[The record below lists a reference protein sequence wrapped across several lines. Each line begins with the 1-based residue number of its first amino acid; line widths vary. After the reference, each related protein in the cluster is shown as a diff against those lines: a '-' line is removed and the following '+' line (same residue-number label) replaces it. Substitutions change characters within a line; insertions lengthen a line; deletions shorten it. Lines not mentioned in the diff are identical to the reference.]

1 MFGIGMTELMIVL
14 VIILVVFGARKLP
27 EIGTGLGKGIKSF
40 KAGMMGKEEDPSD
53 TDRLEES
60 SPEKTGEP
68 KKT

>member
-27 EIGTGLGKGIKSF
+27 EIGSGLGKGIKSF
-40 KAGMMGKEEDPSD
+40 KSGMLGKEEDAPD
-53 TDRLEES
+53 TDRLEDS
-60 SPEKTGEP
+60 SPEKAGEP